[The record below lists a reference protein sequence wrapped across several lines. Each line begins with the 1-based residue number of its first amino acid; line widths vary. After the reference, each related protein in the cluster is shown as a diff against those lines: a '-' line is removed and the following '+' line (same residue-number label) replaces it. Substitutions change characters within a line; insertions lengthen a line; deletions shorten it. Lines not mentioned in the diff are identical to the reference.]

1 MLLPFLLIQSTIII
15 RNRGRRNGNFHL
27 WDLFIYL
34 GYIWVVLGP
43 VELVQILIFSQS
55 SIS

>member
-1 MLLPFLLIQSTIII
+1 MLLPFLLIQNTIII
-15 RNRGRRNGNFHL
+15 TNRGRRNGNFRL
-27 WDLFIYL
+27 WDLFTYL

-55 SIS
+55 RIS

>member
-43 VELVQILIFSQS
+43 VELVQILIFSQN